1 MRWGRTTGIWLG
13 GHLLSRTLLILLA
26 LLLFFLSSVVFVDR
40 RLKPT
45 LLQIAEA
52 RARVIA
58 TRAINGAINEK
69 MVRSMR
75 YEDLYSIKTDARGK
89 IVFMQPN
96 TGEINRLAS
105 ETTIQVQE
113 ALKSIADERIRIP
126 LGQVLGSQ
134 LFASFGPW
142 IQVKI
147 VPIGTVETF
156 VRDKY
161 EQAGINQTRHK
172 LYMEVQGTIKI
183 VVPLI
188 TANVVVRT
196 EVPITEGV
204 IVGEVPQVYLG
215 IDGGTLNQLKNG
227 SK

>member
-1 MRWGRTTGIWLG
+1 MRWGRSTGVFVG
-13 GHLLSRTLLILLA
+13 RRTFSKVLLAFLA
-26 LLLFFLSSVVFVDR
+26 LLLAFLSSVIFVDR

-45 LLQIAEA
+45 MLQIAEA

-69 MVRSMR
+69 TVRSMR

-113 ALKSIADERIRIP
+113 SLRNIADERIRIP

-188 TANVVVRT
+188 TSNVVVRT
-196 EVPITEGV
+196 EVPITEGI

-215 IDGGTLNQLKNG
+215 IDGNTLNQFKNG
-227 SK
+227 AK

>member
-1 MRWGRTTGIWLG
+1 MRWGRSTGVFVGRRAFFKVFLA
-13 GHLLSRTLLILLA
+13 LLA
-26 LLLFFLSSVVFVDR
+26 LLLVFLSSVVFVDR

-45 LLQIAEA
+45 MLQIAEA

-69 MVRSMR
+69 TVRSMR
-75 YEDLYSIKTDARGK
+75 YEDLYSIKTDTRGK

-172 LYMEVQGTIKI
+172 LYMEVLGTVKI

-188 TANVVVRT
+188 TSNVVVRT
-196 EVPITEGV
+196 EVPLTEGI

-215 IDGGTLNQLKNG
+215 IDGNTLNQFKNG
-227 SK
+227 AK